1 MGGKKKKKK
10 TMKNTWPSKRKW
22 PVEDL
27 HKQKLTDL
35 YREPD
40 TISEIQKYY
49 DSQDMCKRMPEE
61 RNVQQVLKN
70 IPEGK
75 YQLENQ
81 EKVGWT
87 MLQNTRRKWMS
98 EAAEKQVGLDT
109 PGN

>member
-49 DSQDMCKRMPEE
+49 DS
-61 RNVQQVLKN
+61 
-70 IPEGK
+70 
-75 YQLENQ
+75 
-81 EKVGWT
+81 
-87 MLQNTRRKWMS
+87 
-98 EAAEKQVGLDT
+98 
-109 PGN
+109 